1 MAPDLD
7 SHDAERL
14 DGAGI
19 ADTVRDLARLHLRLL
34 LRLLCYWADYWH
46 FADHD
51 GCGTE
56 PECFLDYSAV
66 CRSL

>member
-14 DGAGI
+14 NGAGI

-56 PECFLDYSAV
+56 P
-66 CRSL
+66 